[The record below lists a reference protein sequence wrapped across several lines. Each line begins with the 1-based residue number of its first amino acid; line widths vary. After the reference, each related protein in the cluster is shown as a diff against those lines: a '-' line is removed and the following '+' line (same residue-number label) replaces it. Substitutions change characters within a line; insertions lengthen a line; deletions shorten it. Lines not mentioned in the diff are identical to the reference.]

1 MQHWNPRII
10 AAPLTIA
17 ANELFDVFPRRREL
31 SITRH
36 GAYTRIVLVK
46 RS

>member
-1 MQHWNPRII
+1 MPHWNPRIV
-10 AAPLTIA
+10 ATPLRIA
-17 ANELFDVFPRRREL
+17 ANQPLGVFARRREL

-36 GAYTRIVLVK
+36 GPYTRIVLVK